1 MNVYMTEDEQV
12 EAIKKWWGKWGNH
25 LLTVILIIL
34 LAVTGTKWYRQYRY
48 NIKTHA
54 SQGFEQLMQSYAKKE
69 ETGVSAQSHY
79 LMSNYPSTI
88 YAEGS
93 ALMLAKQ
100 AISEGKWDEAITHLT
115 WVKDNTKTKPV
126 KQIARLRLA
135 RVLMSQKKYQQG
147 LSLLETVD
155 DKTYMMLVHE
165 IRGDIYLAQGKKTDA
180 RSQYLLAIQAL
191 PKKNVVP
198 PELKMKLNHV
208 TARVY
213 HVAKETARQS
223 LTPQSQVTN

>member
-12 EAIKKWWGKWGNH
+12 EAIKKWWAKWGNH

-48 NIKTHA
+48 NVKARA
-54 SQGFEQLMQSYAKKE
+54 SQSFEQLMQSYAKKD
-69 ETGVSAQSHY
+69 ETGITAQSHY

-100 AISEGKWDEAITHLT
+100 ATASGKLDDAVTHLT
-115 WVKDNTKTKPV
+115 WVKDNAKTKAV
-126 KQIARLRLA
+126 KQMARLRLS
-135 RVLMSQKKYQQG
+135 RVFISLKKYNQA
-147 LSLLETVD
+147 LSLVDTVD
-155 DKTYMMLVHE
+155 DKAFMMLVHE
-165 IRGDIYLAQGKKTDA
+165 IKGDIFLAQGEKSKA
-180 RSQYLLAIQAL
+180 HEQYLLAIQSL
-191 PKKNVVP
+191 PKANVVP

-208 TARVY
+208 TARSY
-213 HVAKETARQS
+213 QVAHDIE
-223 LTPQSQVTN
+223 SQMMKTRSKQDS